1 MVVNALTVR
10 PQSLLPFHLGLH
22 RYHPVATR
30 CLPGPCPLPND
41 GSADGHASDLL
52 RKWEEGKLCSS
63 GTPYSLDSLEFPAFQ
78 SQLFGYG
85 SVSFTFFGQ
94 RYDHAGWPVATHYV
108 LHARSSR
115 LGMSN
120 MAYVTF
126 ILPPPPSVSSPYN
139 PLPHSVRI
147 AARKVTGYYP
157 LGLRKKDGP
166 RRSED
171 ENAHVRSTSLTVS
184 PPRRVVARQAPAT
197 CSHPVKQSMPVAL
210 ARYLEPY
217 NAYLRPL
224 GYYATWTFYF
234 LSFAVSPGLVTLL
247 QALCLVLT
255 WILPS
260 VELNVERGR
269 RRILAS
275 RWIQPEWAW
284 PDAVPFHRREWPQW
298 ARNAASYFDVRPTL
312 AVAWNACAARLRALS
327 RRMGWDVEAPHAAG
341 ARRGEPF
348 QLRLRTEIR
357 DSSSSR
363 RNAAV
368 ASNVATSPRA
378 HSVADRPASLAPSAR
393 SNPFASR
400 MPPRSASLGAIPSRE
415 AMSAHASG
423 VQLEHGSIAGSLRS
437 RASNPFSVDGHS
449 ARSIPTRAPRAPS
462 ASLRSGVAGPA
473 WSVASAHEAAVMRD
487 GDGSF
492 WGDGGSWDGA

>member
-1 MVVNALTVR
+1 
-10 PQSLLPFHLGLH
+10 
-22 RYHPVATR
+22 
-30 CLPGPCPLPND
+30 
-41 GSADGHASDLL
+41 
-52 RKWEEGKLCSS
+52 
-63 GTPYSLDSLEFPAFQ
+63 
-78 SQLFGYG
+78 
-85 SVSFTFFGQ
+85 
-94 RYDHAGWPVATHYV
+94 
-108 LHARSSR
+108 
-115 LGMSN
+115 MSN

-139 PLPHSVRI
+139 PLPRQTDTVSHRTCSPGRLGRPLSLPCKRRQSSGRRFVPTLSSRTLNLTKGCIFLSKDDISRLLSVLRSCTSYRSDSVRI

-437 RASNPFSVDGHS
+437 RGQRFAIRTGTRTRLTRSVANSFKPFLRRRTLGTVDPDSGAAS
-449 ARSIPTRAPRAPS
+449 
-462 ASLRSGVAGPA
+462 SLRLSPERSGRSGLVGRERSRGGSDARRRRQFLGRRRQLGRGVGPA
-473 WSVASAHEAAVMRD
+473 RRVVEI
-487 GDGSF
+487 G
-492 WGDGGSWDGA
+492 